1 MHKDLKGILV
11 NEEEIQKYVAKLAE
25 DLNRDY
31 KDKEV
36 ILILV
41 LKGSVV
47 FCADLMRK
55 LDFPVILEIMKVSSY
70 TSGTT
75 SGNIRVEMDIHTEI
89 KDKHVIIVEDIID
102 SGNTLFKLR
111 KMLLERGPAS
121 LKICTLLDKPDRRQ
135 AEIEA
140 DYTGLKI
147 PDEFVVGYGL
157 DFNEQYRALPYIGIL
172 GEWVYS

>member
-11 NEEEIQKYVAKLAE
+11 NEDEIQKYVLKLSE
-25 DLNRDY
+25 ELNRDY

-55 LDFPVILEIMKVSSY
+55 LSFPVMLEIMKVSSY